1 MFYIPSSPK
10 KYKKYWLEIRRRA
23 PKVPV
28 LTCPAIDGI
37 LTSLEKSINGKSL
50 TLAKYK
56 TFERKMEK
64 LRMANEQLRESG
76 ETNMFGAGVYLQK
89 HFKLPKHEAIM
100 YLTDWMKQYKEGEK
114 SDEKTNS

>member
-10 KYKKYWLEIRRRA
+10 KYKKYWLGIRRRA

-64 LRMANEQLRESG
+64 LRTANEQLRDSGKFWHDECKESVRDLLG
-76 ETNMFGAGVYLQK
+76 
-89 HFKLPKHEAIM
+89 
-100 YLTDWMKQYKEGEK
+100 KQQSK
-114 SDEKTNS
+114 